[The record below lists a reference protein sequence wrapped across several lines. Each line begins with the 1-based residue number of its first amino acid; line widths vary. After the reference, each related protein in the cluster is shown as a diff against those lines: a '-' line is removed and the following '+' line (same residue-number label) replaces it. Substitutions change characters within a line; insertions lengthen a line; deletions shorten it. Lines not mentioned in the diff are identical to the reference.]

1 MYWTNA
7 QMIMCWKLTWLV
19 IYGCGTEYTP
29 PKTSTQSAGKLN
41 THYRSMQDIPAGEP
55 SSCNH
60 EHVHDMSII
69 TDYVYQTCS
78 VQVKKAANNISITEE
93 RDVHL

>member
-1 MYWTNA
+1 
-7 QMIMCWKLTWLV
+7 
-19 IYGCGTEYTP
+19 
-29 PKTSTQSAGKLN
+29 
-41 THYRSMQDIPAGEP
+41 MQDIPAGEP